1 MTGPAAVPQESAQ
14 RPRLTAETLALQ
26 ARFPP
31 RPLEQTWDATSRSR
45 ESVQRRLLAPPFA
58 IENAS
63 AQHARRYGL
72 VRFLDWLEA
81 QPGKT
86 WQERWNASGLDT
98 GGQADP
104 RWRAVTAEWLKRT
117 GRVTPDSTTIDNALG
132 PGLMLLLGGDVVRP
146 SIPWLLTS
154 RTLAG
159 LAREFARV
167 RDPGGFGDLHAAG
180 KNRVVSHIST
190 QGAMNRIT
198 FILAAKGGAVRDIT
212 VGDCIELVETA
223 YQFGRHGTGGESAY
237 FYQLLH
243 AVGVFPA
250 EAPPTVR
257 MISTVRRGQD
267 TPEELID
274 RYDLACRPVRDLLV
288 DYLRERQSTLAYT
301 SFLRLASHLGLLFWK
316 DLEEHHPGIS
326 SLDLPP
332 DVAVAWK
339 QRVQTRPAG
348 GPSGV
353 VRVAR
358 SDVHTILS
366 NVRAFYLDIAQWA
379 AEEPARWGPWAA
391 RCPVKPA
398 DMQVQKAKSAR
409 KSRMDQRT
417 RERLPVVDIVADAL
431 DRARG
436 EAAEILDAARKA
448 TPGEEL
454 TVAGTTLRRA
464 VVQRRSL
471 HIWAED
477 AQGTR
482 RNLIREES
490 NAFWAWAA
498 VEVMRHT
505 GIRVG
510 ELTELTHHSLVQY
523 HVPDTAEI
531 VPLLHVAPSKND
543 QERLLVISPEL
554 ADVLATVLQRVRAE
568 DGSVPLVAV
577 YGDDRVWSPPMPLL
591 FQRPAGIDN
600 VPFGKKS
607 VEVLIADALA
617 GTSLRGAQGE
627 SLRFAPHDF
636 RRIFATEAILNGM
649 PPHIAQLL
657 LGHKD
662 INVTIGYKAVYPEES
677 ISAHRAFLARRREL
691 RPGEEYRSP
700 TDEEWDEFLGHFQ
713 RRHLELGECGRAYG
727 TSCVHEHSC
736 IRCSLL
742 RVEPA
747 QRPRLESIRDNLAD
761 RIAEAE
767 REGWTGEAEGLRASR
782 SAAVAK
788 LEQLDARTAR
798 RTTVVSLGIPA
809 YRDIA
814 GRVAAAP
821 ADQP

>member
-1 MTGPAAVPQESAQ
+1 
-14 RPRLTAETLALQ
+14 
-26 ARFPP
+26 
-31 RPLEQTWDATSRSR
+31 
-45 ESVQRRLLAPPFA
+45 
-58 IENAS
+58 
-63 AQHARRYGL
+63 
-72 VRFLDWLEA
+72 
-81 QPGKT
+81 
-86 WQERWNASGLDT
+86 
-98 GGQADP
+98 
-104 RWRAVTAEWLKRT
+104 
-117 GRVTPDSTTIDNALG
+117 
-132 PGLMLLLGGDVVRP
+132 
-146 SIPWLLTS
+146 
-154 RTLAG
+154 
-159 LAREFARV
+159 
-167 RDPGGFGDLHAAG
+167 
-180 KNRVVSHIST
+180 
-190 QGAMNRIT
+190 
-198 FILAAKGGAVRDIT
+198 
-212 VGDCIELVETA
+212 
-223 YQFGRHGTGGESAY
+223 
-237 FYQLLH
+237 
-243 AVGVFPA
+243 
-250 EAPPTVR
+250 
-257 MISTVRRGQD
+257 
-267 TPEELID
+267 
-274 RYDLACRPVRDLLV
+274 
-288 DYLRERQSTLAYT
+288 
-301 SFLRLASHLGLLFWK
+301 
-316 DLEEHHPGIS
+316 
-326 SLDLPP
+326 
-332 DVAVAWK
+332 
-339 QRVQTRPAG
+339 
-348 GPSGV
+348 
-353 VRVAR
+353 
-358 SDVHTILS
+358 VHTVLS

-379 AEEPARWGPWAA
+379 AEDPARWGPWAA
-391 RCPVKPA
+391 RCPIKPS

-417 RERLPVVDIVADAL
+417 RDLLPVVDAAATAL
-431 DRARG
+431 DRARS

-448 TPGEEL
+448 APGEKF
-454 TVAGTTLRRA
+454 TAAGTTMRRA

-471 HIWAED
+471 HVWAED
-477 AQGTR
+477 ARGAR
-482 RNLIREES
+482 RNLIREEG

-510 ELTELTHHSLVQY
+510 ELIELTHHSLVQY
-523 HVPDTAEI
+523 QVPDAGEV
-531 VPLLHVAPSKND
+531 VPLLHVVPSKND

-554 ADVLATVLQRVRAE
+554 ADVLATVLQRVRAK

-591 FQRPAGIDN
+591 FQRPAGIEN

-607 VEVLIADALA
+607 VEMLIADALA
-617 GTSLRGAQGE
+617 GTSLRDAQGE
-627 SLRFAPHDF
+627 PLRFTPHDF

-662 INVTIGYKAVYPEES
+662 INVTMGYKAVYPKES

-713 RRHLELGECGRAYG
+713 RRRLELGECGRAYG

-742 RVEPA
+742 RVESA
-747 QRPRLESIRDNLAD
+747 QRPRLEGIRDNLAD

-798 RTTVVSLGIPA
+798 RNTVVSLGIPA